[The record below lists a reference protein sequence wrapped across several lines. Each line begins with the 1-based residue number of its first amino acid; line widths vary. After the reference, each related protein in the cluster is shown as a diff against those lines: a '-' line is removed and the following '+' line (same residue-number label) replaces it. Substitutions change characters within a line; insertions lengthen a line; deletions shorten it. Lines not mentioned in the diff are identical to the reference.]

1 MISSY
6 VRLIICCGLFAISSV
21 CYGQNETASPADAS
35 HRAVTVLR
43 FEGAMG
49 PAVSEY
55 LVQEIIAANQL
66 PALERPPL
74 LMIIMDTPGG
84 LVSSLREI
92 NQTILASTIP
102 IACLVAP
109 AGARAMSAGTYL
121 LYACHIAAMAPATTL
136 GAATPVQMGM
146 PQSPTKPDDNSES
159 QSNDG
164 SAMERKIL
172 NDSIAYIRSLAQLR
186 GRNQAWAELAVKDA
200 ATLTA
205 EEALDLQVIDLI
217 AKDAPSLLAKL
228 NGWPLTQQGQTLALN
243 LDQATLVEHQ
253 RDWRN
258 KFIATITDPNIAY
271 ILMLIGIYGLLLEFY
286 SPGIGIAGVTGGIS
300 LLVALYAFQLLPI
313 NYAGLGL
320 IILGIVLLI
329 AESMVPSFGIFGL
342 GGALAFALGSIFLLD
357 TDNEFTIS
365 LPLIAAVTVTVTLFS
380 FWVLSTL
387 WRNRHQ
393 RPVSGD
399 EAILGAQ
406 AHVITGFEV
415 EGFVLLDGETWAAIC
430 DTPTRDSQKVQVI
443 ARNHLT
449 LTIKA
454 LSNTDPMTKASTE
467 ANIELKKKEN
477 TDGKPS
483 L

>member
-1 MISSY
+1 MIPLY
-6 VRLIICCGLFAISSV
+6 VRLIICFGLLIITAF
-21 CYGQNETASPADAS
+21 CHGQNETTSSPSASNQEVP
-35 HRAVTVLR
+35 VLR

-49 PAVSEY
+49 PALSEY
-55 LVQEIIAANQL
+55 LVEEILSANRLADLQ
-66 PALERPPL
+66 RPPL
-74 LMIIMDTPGG
+74 LMIILDTPGG
-84 LVSSLREI
+84 LVSSLRDI
-92 NQTILASTIP
+92 NQAILGSKIP

-146 PQSPTKPDDNSES
+146 PQAPSKPNEDSDPKP
-159 QSNDG
+159 QDG
-164 SAMERKIL
+164 KAMERKIL

-205 EEALDLQVIDLI
+205 EEALESQVIDLI

-228 NGWPLTQQGQTLALN
+228 NGWPLKQEGQTLILK
-243 LDQATLVEHQ
+243 LDQATLVEHP

-258 KFIATITDPNIAY
+258 QFIATITNPNIAY

-286 SPGIGIAGVTGGIS
+286 NPGIGIAGVTGGIA

-320 IILGIVLLI
+320 MMLGIVLLI

-357 TDNEFTIS
+357 TDNEFAIS

-380 FWVLSTL
+380 LWVLSTL
-387 WRNRHQ
+387 WKDRHK

-399 EAILGAQ
+399 EAILGAY
-406 AHVITGFEV
+406 ALVINGFQGQ
-415 EGFVLLDGETWAAIC
+415 GFVLLGGETWAAIC

-443 ARNHLT
+443 ARNGLT
-449 LTIKA
+449 LTIKVVSSA
-454 LSNTDPMTKASTE
+454 E
-467 ANIELKKKEN
+467 ANIEPKIEEN
-477 TDGKPS
+477 TDGKSS